1 MVKYRG
7 LASWQVTGIRHARP
21 RNHFIISRG
30 YTETRDAC
38 ASVRKSRALGGQ
50 LKNNDVD
57 GGGLKREEGSQ
68 TSLIRSNLRKRRE
81 EKKKERRKRRE
92 SAYTSSIVIKRRRKR
107 FLCKKKKKKIINRNW
122 TIKEKRDTPAI
133 VLKVYR
139 VRVTLNAAACPTIVT
154 KKKRTLVYRYNT
166 PPIFDPI

>member
-1 MVKYRG
+1 M
-7 LASWQVTGIRHARP
+7 
-21 RNHFIISRG
+21 
-30 YTETRDAC
+30 
-38 ASVRKSRALGGQ
+38 
-50 LKNNDVD
+50 
-57 GGGLKREEGSQ
+57 KREEGSQ
-68 TSLIRSNLRKRRE
+68 TGLIRSNLRKRRE

-107 FLCKKKKKKIINRNW
+107 FLCKKKKKIINRNW

-133 VLKVYR
+133 VFKVYR